1 MSATEAAADE
11 ICASCGIAGDD
22 DIKLKNCTA
31 CKLVKYCGVEC
42 QRNHRS
48 QHKRACK
55 KRAAELKDELL
66 FKQSE
71 STHLGD
77 CPICLLPIPIAI
89 SEETLAYSIYSCC
102 SKVVCTGCGVAN
114 ALRQIE
120 ERLPSRCPFCRSLA
134 QSTDEKIDLNKTMK
148 RVKVNDPLALHNMGM
163 TSFDAGDYAT
173 ALEYL
178 EKAAELGHIESHF
191 ELSIAYDDGRG
202 AERDIKKATY
212 HAEQAAIGGHPN
224 ARHNLGMWEQ
234 YNGSMERAVK
244 HFIIAANLGYDDSL
258 QKLKEY
264 YTQGVVSKAD
274 FAAALRA
281 YQAALD
287 ATRSPQRDA
296 AAANLPQ
303 WKKQAAQWKKVQRDA
318 EQTFRKMV

>member
-11 ICASCGIAGDD
+11 RCASCGIAGDD

-42 QRNHRS
+42 QRNHRK

-55 KRAAELKDELL
+55 KQAAVLRDELL
-66 FKQSE
+66 FKQPE

-77 CPICLLPIPIAI
+77 CPICLLPIPIAT
-89 SEETLAYSIYSCC
+89 SDETMAYSIYSCC
-102 SKVVCTGCGVAN
+102 SKLVCTACGVAN
-114 ALRQIE
+114 ALREIE
-120 ERLPSRCPFCRSLA
+120 ERLPSRCPFCRTLY
-134 QSTDEKIDLNKTMK
+134 QSTDEIIDLNEKIDLNKTMK

-163 TSFDAGDYAT
+163 KSFNAGDYAT
-173 ALEYL
+173 ATEYF
-178 EKAAELGHIESHF
+178 EKAAELGNIESHF
-191 ELSIAYDDGRG
+191 AISVAYDKGQG
-202 AERDIKKATY
+202 VETNIKKAIY

-224 ARHNLGMWEQ
+224 ARHSLGMWEEA
-234 YNGSMERAVK
+234 NGNIDAVE

-264 YTQGVVSKAD
+264 YTLGVFSKED

-281 YQAALD
+281 HQAAVD

-296 AAANLPQ
+296 AAA
-303 WKKQAAQWKKVQRDA
+303 AANVA
-318 EQTFRKMV
+318 HG